1 MLSWEQMMAGTV
13 SVDISSEIQGI
24 WPVVYRVRITSP
36 EIYIIVEEDCSYW
49 VCLFCPRSQ
58 ITR

>member
-24 WPVVYRVRITSP
+24 WPVVYRVRIASP
-36 EIYIIVEEDCSYW
+36 DIYIIVEEGCSYW
-49 VCLFCPRSQ
+49 VCLF
-58 ITR
+58 